1 MKLSK
6 IKLRKRIRRA
16 ELPLPVVGAIAVT
29 RGLLGMGAGLL
40 LSKRIPERRR
50 RVVGLSLLGIGIA
63 TTAPLATFVLRR
75 T

>member
-6 IKLRKRIRRA
+6 IKLRRRIRRA
-16 ELPLPVVGAIAVT
+16 ELPLPAIGAIAVT

-50 RVVGLSLLGIGIA
+50 RVVGLSLLGVGVA
-63 TTAPLATFVLRR
+63 STFPLAW
-75 T
+75 